1 MSLNEEQVE
10 TIASKFPTQ
19 IALHDGQIYGVRCP
33 KKQKTYQLI
42 RVSQAGG
49 ETTIVAS
56 WDRKAGKKCRITSL
70 AVNRQYAIV
79 ADWHARRLI
88 GVSLADGQTKEVAK
102 GYPFPQNII
111 LDGDSFVFQSSK
123 GITRIPQAGGEAK
136 LITSSGTSP
145 FHKVAANETDLYII
159 AEDAYANSGSLE
171 RVPLAGGKP
180 KTLTAWRIRGDLGSG
195 IDRIAADDQC
205 VYYAKTHT
213 DFTSIIARIK

>member
-1 MSLNEEQVE
+1 MEDRELEEFIVGTSTMPVDDWGRAYLAGYLLTVLYNHRVAFFVLCYLHHTHGCVITDVVE
-10 TIASKFPTQ
+10 FI
-19 IALHDGQIYGVRCP
+19 L
-33 KKQKTYQLI
+33 KKWRTDP
-42 RVSQAGG
+42 A
-49 ETTIVAS
+49 
-56 WDRKAGKKCRITSL
+56 
-70 AVNRQYAIV
+70 
-79 ADWHARRLI
+79 
-88 GVSLADGQTKEVAK
+88 
-102 GYPFPQNII
+102 GYPQLFKGIDHLDKQHQLI